1 MSSSLRRPRILTL
14 ALVAFAIALAGLF
27 FAAFSPGNDGTPAT
41 ASAAAKTVTVNIED
55 FAFAKKTLTVKKGTT
70 VKWVNKDD
78 MEHTVTADVSG
89 KGGPNSKLFG
99 KGKSYS
105 WKATKKGTFK
115 YHCKPHTYMK
125 ATVIVK

>member
-1 MSSSLRRPRILTL
+1 MPSVSRHRFLAP
-14 ALVAFAIALAGLF
+14 ALVALALAVAALL
-27 FAAFSPGNDGTPAT
+27 FAALSPSGDTGTPAT
-41 ASAAAKTVTVNIED
+41 ASAAAKTVTVNIKD
-55 FAFAKKTLTVKKGTT
+55 YAFAKKTLTVKKGTT

-78 MEHTVTADVSG
+78 MEHTVTADVAG
-89 KGGPNSKLFG
+89 KGGPNSKLFA